1 MCTSLL
7 FRHRTDLC
15 RHHRDRGESRR
26 AALRLLRARGHGWW
40 VKDLSKAGSWRCWG
54 WHGGRR
60 APLGEQR
67 AAEHQPKR
75 NRANI
80 SVRLFPAWH
89 SGTASKLGRQ
99 HFSWTW
105 GHHAAPESPVGSF
118 PSPRS
123 GIEDGGKQN
132 CPCGSSSA
140 VKPCSDP
147 QGEGWAAQ
155 CVFNVPQGIRA
166 GIIPKE
172 PCRALR
178 PRCIAKSTQDR
189 SAAILTRCSLHRVQ
203 T

>member
-1 MCTSLL
+1 MGCPDPKHGRRRSQHVHITSVQTQNRPLQTPQGQ
-7 FRHRTDLC
+7 RRKPQGCSEVTESTRTRLV
-15 RHHRDRGESRR
+15 GE
-26 AALRLLRARGHGWW
+26 
-40 VKDLSKAGSWRCWG
+40 DLSKAGSWRCWG

-140 VKPCSDP
+140 VNEAM
-147 QGEGWAAQ
+147 Q
-155 CVFNVPQGIRA
+155 
-166 GIIPKE
+166 
-172 PCRALR
+172 
-178 PRCIAKSTQDR
+178 
-189 SAAILTRCSLHRVQ
+189 
-203 T
+203 